1 MCLYPQY
8 ETEGIETKSSKEG
21 WRVWIQKDAEQVCY
35 LYIYV
40 FTEVTSW
47 KVIHLVSYGP
57 YFIIIIIIII
67 NL

>member
-1 MCLYPQY
+1 MD
-8 ETEGIETKSSKEG
+8 TKG
-21 WRVWIQKDAEQVCY
+21 CRAGVLLI
-35 LYIYV
+35 YIYV

-57 YFIIIIIIII
+57 YFIIIIII